1 MSQTTV
7 LCVDGDDTA
16 REETVAVLS
25 DDETAVIEAGD
36 VATATARLEAGEVDC
51 VVTEYAF
58 EDGTG
63 FDLLAAVRET
73 APDTPCV
80 LYTDRD
86 PTEVDTDGFRGVVA
100 EYLPKEGVGSAERLA
115 GLLEEMFAMR
125 TQVGYPLPDDEDE
138 RLAAIDRYDIDDS
151 SIQPAFDRL
160 TELARTHFDV
170 DVAFVGIVGEH
181 EEQFLSCAGDD
192 YGPLERE
199 NTMCTHAILETDVLL
214 VADVKADPRFEHN
227 QALEELNIRS
237 YAGAPLRTPDGVAIG
252 SFCLTHDEPRTF
264 SDEDARCL
272 RLLADEA
279 MEQLELRRELSAAD
293 GTDADTEVTTR

>member
-25 DDETAVIEAGD
+25 DGDTAVIDAGD
-36 VATATARLEAGEVDC
+36 VATAIDHIRTGDVDC
-51 VVTEYAF
+51 VVTEYGFA
-58 EDGTG
+58 DGTG

-73 APDTPCV
+73 TPDTPCV

-86 PTEVDTDGFRGVVA
+86 PAEIDTDEFRGVVA
-100 EYLPKEGVGSAERLA
+100 EYLPKEGIGSAERLDQ
-115 GLLEEMFAMR
+115 LLAEMRRLR

-138 RLAAIDRYDIDDS
+138 RLAAIGRYEIDDAA
-151 SIQPAFDRL
+151 IQPTFDRL
-160 TELARTHFDV
+160 TELARTHFEV
-170 DVAFVGIVGEH
+170 DVAFVGVVGEH
-181 EEQFLSCAGDD
+181 EERFLSCAGDD
-192 YGPLERE
+192 YETLERE
-199 NTMCTHAILETDVLL
+199 NTMCTHAILEEDVML

-227 QALEELNIRS
+227 EALEELNIRS
-237 YAGAPLRTPDGVAIG
+237 YAGAPLRTPDGAAIG

-264 SDEDARCL
+264 SDEDARVL

-279 MEQLELRRELSAAD
+279 MEQLELRRRLPAGEQP
-293 GTDADTEVTTR
+293 DAGGSE